1 MIKTFSRTL
10 MIAFAFAAA
19 LLMSMPRPA
28 EAQSASIEFKVFKA
42 GFIVGVGGGSGTLI
56 YQGQRYPLNIGGIS
70 LGASIG
76 VTKANMVG
84 EVYNLTNVADI
95 VGTYTATSA
104 GFAFIGGG
112 KVASLKNSKGVVIKA
127 RGKQIGLAVSL
138 DLNGLSINLK

>member
-1 MIKTFSRTL
+1 MIKTFRRTL
-10 MIAFAFAAA
+10 MIAFALAATI
-19 LLMSMPRPA
+19 LMSMPRPA
-28 EAQSASIEFKVFKA
+28 EAQSASIEFKIFKA

-76 VTKANMVG
+76 VTTANMVG

-112 KVASLKNSKGVVIKA
+112 KIASLKNSKGVVIKA
-127 RGKQIGLAVSL
+127 RGKQIGLAISL